1 MLIKMD
7 EKIQEAEMEF
17 QQQLKTVDWDGLKA
31 LLKQLEKT
39 EDYEMCRMV
48 QNEIDERVKHIPI

>member
-1 MLIKMD
+1 MD
-7 EKIQEAEMEF
+7 EKIQEAEMTF

-39 EDYEMCRMV
+39 EDYEMCQMV
-48 QNEIDERVKHIPI
+48 QNEIDYRVNNNERP